1 MLVLRECS
9 AGHWGRAGETTGIAP
24 RGSPPG
30 MTPAQY
36 ALRVIVGRGAEQER
50 LAAVLEAARRGE
62 GAALLLRGEPGAGK
76 SVLLE
81 HAVSLADDMRVLRV
95 RGVESESPLAFAA
108 LHRLLRPL
116 LRELHTVPARQDK
129 ALRHALGLSDGADP
143 GTGDRFLVYLAVLT
157 LLSEAATT
165 TPTLVVVDDLHWVDT
180 ASREAL
186 LFVARRTP
194 GERLAVLLAA
204 RRDDLAEPEDLP
216 SVDVGG
222 LLPAE
227 AHSLLI
233 GLSGVPVEPGVADKL
248 HTATAGNA
256 LALAELA
263 LSLGADV
270 LRGVGPV
277 PSPLPL
283 THGVESAFLSRYR
296 LLDPGART
304 ILLVAAA
311 DDSGDLALVRD
322 AARRLGTSDASFDA
336 VERSG
341 LLHRDG
347 PRVEL
352 RHPLVRSAVYTGATT
367 TERRQAHAALAAQL
381 PPQDADRRAWHLA
394 AAADR
399 PDETVVAELEA
410 AARRSVAV
418 GGHEAAS
425 AAWERAAEL
434 TLEPTERGRR
444 LYQAAAEAWTAG
456 RPDRAASLVDG
467 ALLSL
472 PDPLERADAALLR
485 ARVEWNTG
493 SVGLAHRCLLDEAA
507 TVAPHDAARARRM
520 AMFAASL
527 QAMVHVEPYTDPLTL
542 VGAPADPHQRCVA
555 DVLKAFVHISRQQ
568 WSEAVEAVEAAE
580 SDVGNVETSL
590 DGPLPNLAL
599 AAMHL
604 AVDDVALHLHE
615 HLLDRAR
622 EQGSLIMTLYALTR
636 RGGLDVALGK
646 WGRLAEGA
654 REALDLAQA
663 TGRPALEAMSRA
675 WLALV
680 SALRGQED
688 AEDRLTE
695 LERTVAAGPLGST
708 GASVTDQVSWA
719 RAILADTPAAALYHY
734 EQMGHGF
741 AERLV
746 ALDRIEMAINADR
759 RDLAQQW
766 LGHLA
771 DFATGTGSPWA
782 GAVTEHARALLSHN
796 TADVDSHFVR
806 ALALHEQS
814 ARRVDAART
823 HLAYGRWLRRGRRR
837 VDARPHL
844 RAALHTFEDVGARR
858 WAELAAGELRA
869 SGERART
876 RSSDDHPGV
885 HLTPTEVRVA
895 TLVAR
900 GMPTREVAST
910 LFVSPRTV
918 DFHLRNVF
926 AKLGLT
932 SRAELAHVLLSQRA
946 AVAEDS
952 ISATP
957 SA

>member
-1 MLVLRECS
+1 MLR
-9 AGHWGRAGETTGIAP
+9 
-24 RGSPPG
+24 
-30 MTPAQY
+30 
-36 ALRVIVGRGAEQER
+36 RVIVGRGAEQER
-50 LAAVLEAARRGE
+50 LAAALEAARVGE

-81 HAVSLADDMRVLRV
+81 HAVSLAEDMRVLRV

-116 LRELHTVPARQDK
+116 LRELHTVPARQGE
-129 ALRHALGLSDGADP
+129 ALRHALGLTEESGP
-143 GTGDRFLVYLAVLT
+143 GTSDRFLVYLGVLT
-157 LLSEAATT
+157 LLSEAATA
-165 TPTLVVVDDLHWVDT
+165 TPTLIVVDDLHWVDT

-186 LFVARRTP
+186 LFLARRTP
-194 GERLAVLLAA
+194 GERLVVLLAA
-204 RRDDLAEPEDLP
+204 RKDDLAEPEDLP

-222 LLPAE
+222 LTRE
-227 AHSLLI
+227 QTHSLLEH
-233 GLSGVPVEPGVADKL
+233 LSGVPVEPGVADHL

-263 LSLGADV
+263 TSLGADV
-270 LRGVGPV
+270 LGGCAPV

-296 LLDPGART
+296 LLDPPART
-304 ILLVAAA
+304 VLLVAAT
-311 DDSGDLALVRD
+311 DDSGDLTLIRD
-322 AARRLGTSDASFDA
+322 TARRLGADDASFDA

-410 AARRSVAV
+410 AAKRSVAV
-418 GGHEAAS
+418 GGHEAAC

-434 TLEPTERGRR
+434 TLDPAQRGRR
-444 LYQAAAEAWTAG
+444 LHQAAAEAWTAG
-456 RPDRAASLVDG
+456 RPDRAASLVEG

-493 SVGLAHRCLLDEAA
+493 SVGLAHRGLLDEAA
-507 TVAPHDAARARRM
+507 AVAAHDPARARRM

-527 QAMVHVEPYTDPLTL
+527 QAMVHVEPYTDPLAL
-542 VGAPADPHQRCVA
+542 VGKPDDPQQQCIA
-555 DVLKAFVHISRQQ
+555 DVLKAFVHISRQE
-568 WSEAVEAVEAAE
+568 WGEAVEAVRSAGSDAGDIEA
-580 SDVGNVETSL
+580 SL

-604 AVDDVALHLHE
+604 AVDDVALPLHE
-615 HLLDRAR
+615 HLLERAR

-636 RGGLDVALGK
+636 RGGLDLALGR
-646 WGRLAEGA
+646 WGMLAEGA

-663 TGRPALEAMSRA
+663 TGRPALEAMPRA
-675 WLALV
+675 WVALV
-680 SALRGQED
+680 SALRGED
-688 AEDRLTE
+688 DAQARLRE
-695 LERTVAAGPLGST
+695 LEQTVATGPLGST
-708 GASVTDQVSWA
+708 GASVTDQVSWT
-719 RAILADTPAAALYHY
+719 RAVLADTPAAALHHY
-734 EQMGHGF
+734 EQMTHGF

-746 ALDRIEMAINADR
+746 ALERIETAINAGR
-759 RDLAQQW
+759 RDLAEKW
-766 LGHLA
+766 LSHLA
-771 DFATGTGSPWA
+771 RFATGTASPWA
-782 GAVTEHARALLSHN
+782 SAVTEHARALLS
-796 TADVDSHFVR
+796 DSPGEVEAHFAR
-806 ALALHEQS
+806 ALSLHEQS
-814 ARRVDAART
+814 PRRVDAART
-823 HLAYGRWLRRGRRR
+823 HLAYGQWLRRARRR

-844 RAALHTFEDVGARR
+844 RTALHTFEDIGARR
-858 WAELAAGELRA
+858 WAELAAGELRGT
-869 SGERART
+869 GERARA
-876 RSSDDHPGV
+876 RSSGDHPGV
-885 HLTPTEVRVA
+885 HLTPTELRVA

-900 GMPTREVAST
+900 GMPTRDVAAT

-932 SRAELAHVLLSQRA
+932 SRAELAHVLSSQKS
-946 AVAEDS
+946 AVADDPV
-952 ISATP
+952 SATT
-957 SA
+957 ST